1 MNEKLDRILKEVSDV
16 RKDQAVTNTRLDH
29 YNELLR
35 EHMRRTEISERRL
48 DELYRY
54 KWLAVGAIAV
64 VTFAIQILG
73 KAILK

>member
-1 MNEKLDRILKEVSDV
+1 MKETEVVDRLARIETHLE
-16 RKDQAVTNTRLDH
+16 H
-29 YNELLR
+29 YNELLK

-64 VTFAIQILG
+64 ITFAIQLAG
-73 KAILK
+73 KALLK